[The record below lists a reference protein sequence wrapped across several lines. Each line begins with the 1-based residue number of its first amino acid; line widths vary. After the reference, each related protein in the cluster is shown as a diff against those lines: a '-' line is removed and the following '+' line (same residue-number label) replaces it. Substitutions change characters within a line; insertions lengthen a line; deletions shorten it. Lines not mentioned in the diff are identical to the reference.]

1 MYIRYAAG
9 DMTETQAHVEGGH
22 VECPI
27 VSCENVR
34 GESRAVAISRQSLH
48 DCNWMITHPMMLPRC
63 GTLFTSSANQV
74 IHIFR

>member
-1 MYIRYAAG
+1 MYIRYAVG
-9 DMTETQAHVEGGH
+9 DMKETQAHVEGGH

-48 DCNWMITHPMMLPRC
+48 DLQLDGHSPDDVAKVRY
-63 GTLFTSSANQV
+63 V
-74 IHIFR
+74 VHI

>member
-1 MYIRYAAG
+1 MG
-9 DMTETQAHVEGGH
+9 DMTETQAHVEGRH

-48 DCNWMITHPMMLPRC
+48 DLQLDYHSPDDVAKVWY
-63 GTLFTSSANQV
+63 V
-74 IHIFR
+74 VHI

>member
-1 MYIRYAAG
+1 MG

-48 DCNWMITHPMMLPRC
+48 DLQLDYHSPDDVAKVWY
-63 GTLFTSSANQV
+63 V
-74 IHIFR
+74 VHI